1 MKNKFTEKEIR
12 AVRGAELGYERYS
25 VRIEV
30 LVNGNWVI
38 PYLVNEDKLDW
49 HLYNREM
56 RPTEK
61 NMKDFITSELKII
74 NELLDKGYTL
84 VNYKKYEEI
93 IDRYH
98 NPLDYEPTTVYL

>member
-25 VRIEV
+25 VRVEV
-30 LVNGNWVI
+30 LVNGYWVI

-49 HLYNREM
+49 HLYSREM

-74 NELLDKGYTL
+74 NELLDKGYKL
-84 VNYKKYEEI
+84 VNHKKYEEVI
-93 IDRYH
+93 HRYH